1 MRAEK
6 VIIAFKNDTVSENV
20 SRMLKSGGINT
31 TVTCSTAAEIRKQ
44 CLYLGEGIIICGYSF
59 ADSSIMTLIDD
70 IPESFNVILIGKFE
84 QICMCDDE
92 RIFKLAVPL
101 KREDLIYSV
110 SMMMNFDE
118 SGDYH
123 KPKIKSDEKNELI
136 EEAKR
141 VLIDKYDI
149 TEEQAHRYIQKKSM
163 DTGRKIVDIARAIL
177 D

>member
-1 MRAEK
+1 M
-6 VIIAFKNDTVSENV
+6 VAFKNDKVSENV

-59 ADSSIMTLIDD
+59 SDSSIMTLIDD
-70 IPESFNVILIGKFE
+70 IPESFSVIVIGKFE

-101 KREDLIYSV
+101 KREDLVYSV
-110 SMMMNFDE
+110 SMIMNFDE
-118 SGDYH
+118 SGEYH
-123 KPKIKSDEKNELI
+123 KPKTKNSENHEI
-136 EEAKR
+136 VEEAKR
-141 VLIDKYDI
+141 VLIDKYDL